1 MLTNT
6 DKPVLFDPAIL
17 DTLLGLRSLC
27 RCALKAKILLVDDHD
42 VVRKGIR
49 AHLDSRCEVCAEAIN
64 GKEAIEKAVEL
75 KPDLILMDIS
85 MPLMNGLEAIRQIR
99 KLKIPAKIV
108 VLSMHETPQVAK
120 SARDAGADAC
130 LAKTAGTAQLLRTI
144 DELLQ
149 PGNSSGPTD
158 RHA

>member
-1 MLTNT
+1 MF
-6 DKPVLFDPAIL
+6 VPAIP
-17 DTLLGLRSLC
+17 DTLFGLFLLLPVP
-27 RCALKAKILLVDDHD
+27 LKAKILLVDDHD

-49 AHLDSRCEVCAEAIN
+49 AHLDGRCEVCAEAVN
-64 GKEAIEKAVEL
+64 GQEAVEKAAKFE
-75 KPDLILMDIS
+75 PDIILMDIS

-99 KLKIPAKIV
+99 KLKIPSKIV

-130 LAKTAGTAQLLRTI
+130 LTKTAGTAQLLRTI

-149 PGNSSGPTD
+149 SKKSSGPAN
-158 RHA
+158 HSH